1 MDNTD
6 PYKTKFK
13 EERLYMSTNQNLMQH
28 MRELIDRIKA
38 ADVAY
43 YRDDNPTMTDR
54 EYDLL
59 VDELKELE
67 TTTGLILSGS
77 PTQTV
82 SGEILKELT
91 PVRHTKPMLSAD
103 KTKSVDEMLRFAN
116 GRPVVLSWKLDG
128 LTLVLRYEG
137 GEFKQAIT
145 RGREGIIGEDVTH
158 TVRTFMNVPMCI
170 PCTDKFEVRGE
181 GVISWAH
188 FEKINLSLSEPYSH
202 PRNLAAGSVRML
214 DARESGKRYLEFFAF
229 DLISDSIEEQSK
241 TAQLQFLAENG
252 FDVVPYVYTDTHDAD
267 ELRKLIADFKPA
279 EYGYPVDGV
288 IMEYDNLVYGRS
300 LGATGHHENR
310 LMALKWEDELYE
322 TECTGLDVA
331 VTRTGMVSLTATFK
345 PVEIDGTMVSRA
357 YVHNFTIYK
366 NLALGVGDKLMVY
379 KANKIIPQIAEN
391 RTKSGELDYP
401 HTCPC
406 CGSRLTFHNRC
417 RIHTVNPRACRIY
430 PLVVDPKENG
440 RYEYLV
446 SYERKQHFKGPKVH
460 VKTWMKK
467 RFGEEDRA
475 FLTADFGSAKEL
487 AQLLRQIPD
496 KRKKRALMCFHW
508 AKYGNFDTGKPFL
521 PQYERNLKV
530 LREYSFQRGLPRYK
544 RAV

>member
-170 PCTDKFEVRGE
+170 LHRQQPLFGNSERKRQRSGILMTMLSSSQKL
-181 GVISWAH
+181 H
-188 FEKINLSLSEPYSH
+188 FRLSIYRTEATPYERIQDRPFPPS
-202 PRNLAAGSVRML
+202 
-214 DARESGKRYLEFFAF
+214 
-229 DLISDSIEEQSK
+229 
-241 TAQLQFLAENG
+241 
-252 FDVVPYVYTDTHDAD
+252 
-267 ELRKLIADFKPA
+267 
-279 EYGYPVDGV
+279 
-288 IMEYDNLVYGRS
+288 GRS
-300 LGATGHHENR
+300 TGE
-310 LMALKWEDELYE
+310 
-322 TECTGLDVA
+322 
-331 VTRTGMVSLTATFK
+331 
-345 PVEIDGTMVSRA
+345 
-357 YVHNFTIYK
+357 
-366 NLALGVGDKLMVY
+366 
-379 KANKIIPQIAEN
+379 
-391 RTKSGELDYP
+391 
-401 HTCPC
+401 
-406 CGSRLTFHNRC
+406 
-417 RIHTVNPRACRIY
+417 
-430 PLVVDPKENG
+430 
-440 RYEYLV
+440 
-446 SYERKQHFKGPKVH
+446 
-460 VKTWMKK
+460 
-467 RFGEEDRA
+467 
-475 FLTADFGSAKEL
+475 
-487 AQLLRQIPD
+487 
-496 KRKKRALMCFHW
+496 
-508 AKYGNFDTGKPFL
+508 
-521 PQYERNLKV
+521 
-530 LREYSFQRGLPRYK
+530 
-544 RAV
+544 

>member
-103 KTKSVDEMLRFAN
+103 KTKSIDEMLRFAN

-170 PCTDKFEVRGE
+170 PCADKFEVRGE

-188 FEKINLSLSEPYSH
+188 FEKLNLSLSEPYSH

-214 DARESGKRYLEFFAF
+214 DLSWEKHKLKQLDA
-229 DLISDSIEEQSK
+229 SIEIQE
-241 TAQLQFLAENG
+241 E
-252 FDVVPYVYTDTHDAD
+252 VVRKNNT
-267 ELRKLIADFKPA
+267 LRLGIYEDLRAGLLDRS
-279 EYGYPVDGV
+279 EY
-288 IMEYDNLVYGRS
+288 ES
-300 LGATGHHENR
+300 L
-310 LMALKWEDELYE
+310 K
-322 TECTGLDVA
+322 
-331 VTRTGMVSLTATFK
+331 
-345 PVEIDGTMVSRA
+345 
-357 YVHNFTIYK
+357 
-366 NLALGVGDKLMVY
+366 
-379 KANKIIPQIAEN
+379 
-391 RTKSGELDYP
+391 
-401 HTCPC
+401 
-406 CGSRLTFHNRC
+406 
-417 RIHTVNPRACRIY
+417 
-430 PLVVDPKENG
+430 
-440 RYEYLV
+440 
-446 SYERKQHFKGPKVH
+446 
-460 VKTWMKK
+460 
-467 RFGEEDRA
+467 
-475 FLTADFGSAKEL
+475 KEL
-487 AQLLRQIPD
+487 AERIDEATAAIEKLNKE
-496 KRKKRALMCFHW
+496 KREILDGVSKQQSWVEQFR
-508 AKYGNFDTGKPFL
+508 
-521 PQYERNLKV
+521 QYENVTELTRPMVIHLIERINIFEDSNIEIVFRHRNQIEEILQFISEKTANKKV
-530 LREYSFQRGLPRYK
+530 LAMPIREVG
-544 RAV
+544 